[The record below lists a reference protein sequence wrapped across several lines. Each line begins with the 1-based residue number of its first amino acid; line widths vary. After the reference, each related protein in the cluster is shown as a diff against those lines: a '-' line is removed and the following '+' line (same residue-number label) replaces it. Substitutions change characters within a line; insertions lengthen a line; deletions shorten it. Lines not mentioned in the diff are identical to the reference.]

1 MPFFGP
7 NKLLALTFPASFGGD
22 VLDAGCL
29 VVFQG
34 MACVVEKNDILYI
47 TVVFRLIVHAM
58 LCVTYIV
65 HLTSCSC
72 YPK

>member
-22 VLDAGCL
+22 VSDAGCL

-47 TVVFRLIVHAM
+47 TSYKLQLYLYVHF
-58 LCVTYIV
+58 
-65 HLTSCSC
+65 H
-72 YPK
+72 